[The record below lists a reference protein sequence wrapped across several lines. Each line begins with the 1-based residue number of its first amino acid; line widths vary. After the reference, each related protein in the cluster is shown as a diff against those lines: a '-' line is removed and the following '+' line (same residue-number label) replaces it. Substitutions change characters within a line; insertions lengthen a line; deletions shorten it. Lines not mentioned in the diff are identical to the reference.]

1 MILKI
6 KNIDNTWNYFEGD
19 NVQQDGYFDKKC
31 PEAQPD
37 MLCSISDKSE
47 FEGTL
52 VLRIQKEHKI
62 VATIHTNMPTY
73 LLNDNGKTIDKL
85 I

>member
-6 KNIDNTWNYFEGD
+6 KNTDSTWDYFEGD
-19 NVQQDGYFDKKC
+19 NIQQDGYFHDKI
-31 PEAQPD
+31 PEHKSD
-37 MLCSISDKSE
+37 MLYRISDKSE
-47 FEGTL
+47 FEGTI
-52 VLRIQKEHKI
+52 VLCIQKENKVI
-62 VATIHTNMPTY
+62 ARVHTNMPTY